1 MISSGMRLLRRLY
14 MSLVY
19 DTRSNAPLIS
29 RLSSVAIRCRF
40 APYIV
45 WILLVI
51 SCRAVS
57 VDLIRRPPIWVSGRS
72 ACVSAANRMRSAIT
86 ASKAF
91 PRVLRRAI
99 GRYILESE

>member
-1 MISSGMRLLRRLY
+1 
-14 MSLVY
+14 MSLVC
-19 DTRSNAPLIS
+19 DTRSNAPLIF
-29 RLSSVAIRCRF
+29 RLSSVATRCRF

-57 VDLIRRPPIWVSGRS
+57 VDLIRRPSIWVFGRS
-72 ACVSAANRMRSAIT
+72 VCVSAANRMRSAIT

-91 PRVLRRAI
+91 PRILKRAI
-99 GRYILESE
+99 RRYTLGSE